1 VLQESTDGLTRSD
14 DAQLY
19 KYRARIE
26 LGEASTVAAEMQEVG
41 TTGAGFE
48 AVRAYANYRA
58 GNKETAV
65 KDLEELIQADADDNT
80 VQVLA
85 ATVLVN
91 EGRTDEALEL
101 LSNHENNLEAYC
113 LGDTVINGRV
123 AMIIQ
128 IRLAQFNLE
137 AAEKELH
144 AAKSWAQDSLLA
156 QIAEV

>member
-1 VLQESTDGLTRSD
+1 
-14 DAQLY
+14 
-19 KYRARIE
+19 
-26 LGEASTVAAEMQEVG
+26 
-41 TTGAGFE
+41 
-48 AVRAYANYRA
+48 
-58 GNKETAV
+58 
-65 KDLEELIQADADDNT
+65 
-80 VQVLA
+80 
-85 ATVLVN
+85 
-91 EGRTDEALEL
+91 LEL